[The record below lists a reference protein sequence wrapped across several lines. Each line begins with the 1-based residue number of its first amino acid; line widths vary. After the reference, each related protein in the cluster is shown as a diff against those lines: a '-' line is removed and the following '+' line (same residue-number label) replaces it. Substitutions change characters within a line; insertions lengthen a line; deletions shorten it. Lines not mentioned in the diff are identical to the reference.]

1 MKIKLAFAVNQTN
14 EFEERHFGDTY
25 KFLIYEYENDS
36 FNLVSEQINIYKNL
50 PHGTKNKGDS
60 ITELL
65 KKHEINVL
73 ISMQFGRNL
82 TIVNKSFIPVAVS
95 HNTPDEVMKII
106 KKQIHWIEDELNNNT
121 SDYSLFTINSGIM
134 KSKIKE

>member
-1 MKIKLAFAVNQTN
+1 MKIKLAFAVNEKN

-25 KFLIYEYENDS
+25 KFLIYE
-36 FNLVSEQINIYKNL
+36 FNNGAFTLVSEQINIYKNL

-65 KKHEINVL
+65 KKHDTNVL

-82 TIVNKSFIPVAVS
+82 AIVNKSFIPVIVS
-95 HNTPDEVMKII
+95 RNTPSEAMDII
-106 KKQIHWIEDELNNNT
+106 KDKIHWIEDELNNNT
-121 SDYSLFTINSGIM
+121 SNYNLFTINTGIM
-134 KSKIKE
+134 KSKIEE

>member
-1 MKIKLAFAVNQTN
+1 MKIKVAFAVNQKN

-25 KFLIYEYENDS
+25 KFLIYKFNNES
-36 FNLVSEQINIYKNL
+36 FSLVSEQINVYKNL

-65 KKHEINVL
+65 KKHETNVL
-73 ISMQFGRNL
+73 ISKQFGKNL
-82 TIVNKSFIPVAVS
+82 AIVNKSFIPITVS
-95 HNTPDEVMKII
+95 HNTPDEVMEVLKS
-106 KKQIHWIEDELNNNT
+106 QIHWVEDELKNKT

-134 KSKIKE
+134 KSKIEK

>member
-1 MKIKLAFAVNQTN
+1 MKIKLAFAVNQKN

-25 KFLIYEYENDS
+25 KFLIYKLENES

-82 TIVNKSFIPVAVS
+82 SIVNKSFIPVAVS

-106 KKQIHWIEDELNNNT
+106 INKIHWIEDELNNNT
-121 SDYSLFTINSGIM
+121 SDYSLFTITSGIM
-134 KSKIKE
+134 KSKIEK